1 MRFDRDTLT
10 EILDT
15 LTRNRSRSF
24 LTAFGVFW
32 GIFMLVLL
40 SGGGNGLKQMIYM
53 QFDGF
58 ATNSGFTFSN
68 NTSMPYKGFRKGR
81 YWNIERKDIDAIRQ
95 NVKEI
100 DVIAGESSEWG
111 KTLVY
116 NDNKYNDCTIKGLEA
131 NYNFIEQQPMKYGR
145 FINEVDVKESRK
157 VVVLGKIP
165 YEALFKK
172 GEDPC
177 GKYISIDG
185 IHYRVIGVSVSES
198 NISVN
203 GSTRES
209 VMIPLTT
216 LVKTYNRGE
225 VVHVLAYTMKE
236 GYKVSIAEE
245 KIASL
250 LKSIHLIHPDDK
262 QAVSSLNAEEEFQM
276 VDNLFLGLNVLIWMI
291 GIGTLLAGAIGVSN
305 IMIVTIKER
314 TSEIGIRR
322 AIGAHTSDILMQI
335 ISECLVLTFIA
346 GLIGL
351 SFGVGVLNIVDTFVT
366 TDVGRHYGF
375 NIMLSTGI
383 GITVILAILGVFA
396 ALAPALRAMAIK
408 PIEAMREE

>member
-40 SGGGNGLKQMIYM
+40 SGGGNGLKQMLFM
-53 QFDGF
+53 QLDGF
-58 ATNSGFTFSN
+58 ATNSGFVFSN
-68 NTSMPYKGFRKGR
+68 STSIPYKGFRKGR
-81 YWNIERKDIDAIRQ
+81 YWNIERKDVEAIRQ

-100 DVIAGESSEWG
+100 DVIAGTTTEWSR
-111 KTLVY
+111 TIVY
-116 NDNKYNDCTIKGLEA
+116 NDNKYNDCTLKGLEPD
-131 NYNFIEQQPMKYGR
+131 YNFIEHQPMKYGR
-145 FINEVDVKESRK
+145 FINEVDLKESRK
-157 VVVLGKIP
+157 VAVLGKIV

-185 IHYRVIGVSVSES
+185 IHYCVIGVSVSES
-198 NISVN
+198 IISIN
-203 GSTRES
+203 GNTSES
-209 VMIPLTT
+209 VMIPFST
-216 LVKTYNRGE
+216 LVKAYNKGDE
-225 VVHVLAYTMKE
+225 VHVLAYTMKE
-236 GYKVSIAEE
+236 GHKVSEAEE
-245 KIASL
+245 KISSM

-262 QAVSSLNAEEEFQM
+262 QAVASLNAEAEFSM
-276 VDNLFLGLNVLIWMI
+276 IDNLFIGLNILVWII
-291 GIGTLLAGAIGVSN
+291 GLGTLLAGAIGVSN

-322 AIGAHTSDILMQI
+322 AIGAHSSDILLQI
-335 ISECLVLTFIA
+335 ISECLILTIFA
-346 GLIGL
+346 GLCGL
-351 SFGVGVLNIVDTFVT
+351 SFGVGVLNIIDTFVT
-366 TDVGRHYGF
+366 TDAGRHYGF
-375 NIMLSTGI
+375 GIMLSTGI
-383 GITVILAILGVFA
+383 GITVILALLGIFS